1 MNKISSEEVVKA
13 HRKREFKRLIIIL
26 SFIAVG
32 LVSMVFDIGT
42 GPAMLSPKEVI
53 DTLLQP
59 ILGGEQDKFL
69 YHIVYDIRLPVAL
82 MALVVGRGFGSGW
95 RRDTDAF
102 KQPYG
107 KPLHAGACRGGRI
120 WRIAGD
126 GVWFVWTASNLR
138 RAYRCVY
145 HDDVSGVYT
154 VFVFDDEAI
163 WVGYFGFSRYRAFVF
178 VSVYALFGAVFVR
191 ARDFAGDFVLAVR

>member
-26 SFIAVG
+26 SFIVVG

-42 GPAMLSPKEVI
+42 GPAMLSPREVV

-82 MALVVGRGFGSGW
+82 MALVVGAALRAGGAEIQ
-95 RRDTDAF
+95 T
-102 KQPYG
+102 
-107 KPLHAGACRGGRI
+107 LLNNTGACRGGGV

-163 WVGYFGFSRYRAFVF
+163 WVGYLGFSRYRAFVF
-178 VSVYALFGAVFVR
+178 VSVHALFGAVFVR
-191 ARDFAGDFVLAVR
+191 ARDFAGDFVLAVW

>member
-1 MNKISSEEVVKA
+1 MNKISSEDVVKA

-26 SFIAVG
+26 SFIVVG

-59 ILGGEQDKFL
+59 ILGGEQDNFL
-69 YHIVYDIRLPVAL
+69 YHIVYDQASRSAY
-82 MALVVGRGFGSGW
+82 GFSRRCGFGSGR

-107 KPLHAGACRGGRI
+107 KPLHAGACRGGGI

-126 GVWFVWTASNLR
+126 GVWFVWAASNLR

-163 WVGYFGFSRYRAFVF
+163 WVGYFGFGRYRAFVF